1 VTVSTVSVVPE
12 GKLVYGIQLPV
23 QALSINTSMPWER
36 DATVDDL
43 RRAAVTADEAG
54 FFYVAI
60 CDHIAIPR
68 ERAEVMSTTWFN
80 PVATLGWIAGQ
91 TQHARLM
98 TNVYVAAYRH
108 PLETAKAFATLDHL
122 SGGRVILGV
131 GAGHVEGEF
140 EALGIPFA
148 ERGRLTNEAVD
159 GILEAWTHE
168 YVGDVGLAPRP
179 AQQPRP
185 PIWIGG
191 SSKPALR
198 RVAERGDGWIPQGTP
213 KKLMPESIEYLQA
226 HRDEVRPGEP
236 IEVGMITELIH
247 IDDADW
253 ELPPYTRTGPPEY
266 IAEKLNEYGA
276 LGVSHLQLRFA
287 TSSIGELC
295 DQVARFG
302 DEVGPLLTR

>member
-1 VTVSTVSVVPE
+1 
-12 GKLVYGIQLPV
+12 
-23 QALSINTSMPWER
+23 
-36 DATVDDL
+36 
-43 RRAAVTADEAG
+43 
-54 FFYVAI
+54 
-60 CDHIAIPR
+60 
-68 ERAEVMSTTWFN
+68 MSTTWFN

-91 TQHARLM
+91 TKRARLM

-108 PLETAKAFATLDHL
+108 PLDTAKAFATLDRL

-131 GAGHVEGEF
+131 GVGHVEGEF

-148 ERGRLTNEAVD
+148 DRGRLTDEAVD
-159 GILEAWTHE
+159 GILDSWTSE

-179 AQQPRP
+179 VQQPRP

-213 KKLMPESIEYLQA
+213 KKLMPESIEYLHE
-226 HRDEVRPGEP
+226 HRDKVRPGET

-247 IDDADW
+247 IGDASW
-253 ELPPYTRTGPPEY
+253 ELPPYTRTGAPEH

-276 LGVSHLQLRFA
+276 LGISHLQLRFA
-287 TSSIGELC
+287 TSSIDELC
-295 DQVARFG
+295 DQIARFG
-302 DEVGPLLTR
+302 DEVGPLLSR